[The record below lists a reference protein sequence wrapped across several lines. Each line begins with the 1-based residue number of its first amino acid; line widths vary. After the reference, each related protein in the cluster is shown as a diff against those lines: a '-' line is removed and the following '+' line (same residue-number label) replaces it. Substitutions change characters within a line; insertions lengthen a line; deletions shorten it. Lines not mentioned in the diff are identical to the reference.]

1 MTNPISYR
9 NLYEVFNESL
19 RLIYDVD
26 WYDVYE
32 KYLSIG
38 NYAGIYPD
46 SSLLLMMLTDM
57 LPVNNVMEIGS
68 GASTLFLK
76 KACDRCEINF
86 TSYEEQDKYLG
97 ITRELMRIYNIDASF
112 LNICP
117 ERIDFN
123 GVDILFLDG
132 IEENRVKLLDSD
144 ELIDIPVIILDDFGS
159 INLSKA
165 VSRFTKRCSGD
176 RPFYV
181 YNGVGR
187 QDRHQLISWDS
198 DKIGPVGEIIA
209 QHMPRIGVS

>member
-1 MTNPISYR
+1 MTQPIHY
-9 NLYEVFNESL
+9 NDLYKTFNESL
-19 RLIYDVD
+19 ISVYGID
-26 WYDVYE
+26 WYEVYDR
-32 KYLSIG
+32 YLSMG

-76 KACDRCEINF
+76 KACDRCGVNF
-86 TSYEEQDKYLG
+86 TSYEEQDKYLR
-97 ITRELMRIYNIDASF
+97 ITRELIGMYNIIASF
-112 LNICP
+112 IKP
-117 ERIDFN
+117 FPDKVDFT
-123 GVDILFLDG
+123 GVDMLFLDG
-132 IEENRVKLLDSD
+132 IEENRVRLLDSD
-144 ELIDIPVIILDDFGS
+144 DLINIPVIILDDFGS

-165 VSRFTKRCSGD
+165 VSKFTKRCPGD

-198 DKIGPVGEIIA
+198 EKISPVGEIIA

>member
-1 MTNPISYR
+1 MTNQISYR
-9 NLYEVFNESL
+9 DLYGVFNKSL
-19 RLIYDVD
+19 VSAYEID

-46 SSLLLMMLTDM
+46 TALLLMMLTDI

-86 TSYEEQDKYLG
+86 TSYEEKDKYLG
-97 ITRELMRIYNIDASF
+97 ITKELIKLYDIDASF
-112 LNICP
+112 LKLCP
-117 ERIDFN
+117 EKIDFT
-123 GVDILFLDG
+123 GVDMLFLDG

-144 ELIDIPVIILDDFGS
+144 DLINIPVIILDDFGS

-165 VSRFTKRCSGD
+165 VSKFTKRCPGD

>member
-1 MTNPISYR
+1 MTQPIHY
-9 NLYEVFNESL
+9 NDLYKTFNESL
-19 RLIYDVD
+19 ISVYGID
-26 WYDVYE
+26 WYEVYDR
-32 KYLSIG
+32 YLSMG

-86 TSYEEQDKYLG
+86 TSYEEQDKYLK
-97 ITRELMRIYNIDASF
+97 ITRELIKLYDIDDSF
-112 LNICP
+112 LRICP
-117 ERIDFN
+117 EKVDFS
-123 GVDILFLDG
+123 GVDMLFIDG
-132 IEENRVKLLDSD
+132 IEVNRVKLLDSD

-165 VSRFTKRCSGD
+165 YSRFTKRCRGD
-176 RPFYV
+176 RPCYV

-187 QDRHQLISWDS
+187 QDRHQLISWDPE
-198 DKIGPVGEIIA
+198 KISPVGEIIG
-209 QHMPRIGVS
+209 QYMPRIGVS